1 MKRIVG
7 AIVLCLLLLSLAC
20 CGRQVTQPTTAPS
33 QSTQPTTSSTGTIT
47 VTPEENV
54 PSVPI
59 VTRPEVTLPDITMP
73 PERPPDIPPPQNPST
88 GPSLPDAEEI

>member
-1 MKRIVG
+1 MKQISV
-7 AIVLCLLLLSLAC
+7 ALILCLLLSLAA
-20 CGRQVTQPTTAPS
+20 CGKQKSQPTTAPS
-33 QSTQPTTSSTGTIT
+33 QTTQPGTSSTGTIV

-54 PSVPI
+54 PSVPV

-73 PERPPDIPPPQNPST
+73 PERPPDIPPPKEPST